1 MKDGFMDRPICI
13 CIDDLVIQKASIYL
27 DVYVYMLYVYIYWS
41 RREYS
46 PLVLYC
52 DTYQMDS
59 IDIDTWA

>member
-1 MKDGFMDRPICI
+1 MVLWIG
-13 CIDDLVIQKASIYL
+13 LYVYL
-27 DVYVYMLYVYIYWS
+27 LMILSYKKHLSTWMCMYNYMLYVYIYWS